1 MTYIK
6 ELLKQWSDVNDDII
20 NCTNKL
26 NEIERQRSPYIK
38 KSQDILKHIQ
48 KQVSQVVEK
57 LSGKEVR
64 YLFRT
69 EKDFSEFTFLFK
81 DDSNSVTVKL
91 VGCDITQL
99 DGGLVKMEKEG
110 EVYVIRPKAIGEQVL
125 DNV

>member
-110 EVYVIRPKAIGEQVL
+110 EVYVIRPKSIGEQVL